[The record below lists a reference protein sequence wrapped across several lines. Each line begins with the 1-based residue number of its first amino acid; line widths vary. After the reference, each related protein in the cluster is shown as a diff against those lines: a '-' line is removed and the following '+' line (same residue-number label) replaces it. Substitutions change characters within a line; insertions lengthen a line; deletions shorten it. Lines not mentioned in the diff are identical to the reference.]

1 MGCGSFG
8 GSLMGMIVVETPNRD
23 NRFIM
28 SQDVPPNFPPR
39 PPIPAHPVYQ
49 ALPYHSPIAE
59 SRPGILTTLGVLGV
73 ILGGLGILING
84 AVGLGSYFVSTVSQ
98 RVQVIQ
104 SNMTLPTAP
113 IPGQV
118 VSSDGFLPNQRKI
131 IIDALNNARP
141 LTPVRQKQ
149 LDDLLADQGRK
160 LITLSDDSI
169 TPDRLATFISDVKE
183 MPNPD
188 GPPVDVFILGSGRL
202 EISDQTA
209 VFFPNGGMDA
219 VRAGDNGPQ
228 AVAANVSPGGTA
240 LTQEQIDAVIGQIRQ
255 MTNQDPTDAQKQTLQ
270 AALQYP
276 SQSLFNNAND
286 TSAIAGEISDA
297 KYGTDGS
304 LRVTTDMMKFTITS
318 TGLGTMAP
326 LQTTTIT
333 SPAFSA
339 AVKPYIIFAAINGSL
354 AIYLLICGILMLRNL
369 PAARTLNLIYAVVKI
384 VVGLLWFA
392 IYLSIVIPASAGGTT
407 NSVMFF
413 IVGPIVGLVFP
424 IVLLISLQT
433 HSVRQYYAPVV
444 AG

>member
-1 MGCGSFG
+1 
-8 GSLMGMIVVETPNRD
+8 MIVVESANGD
-23 NRFIM
+23 NTSIM
-28 SQDVPPNFPPR
+28 SQDIPPQFSP

-49 ALPYHSPIAE
+49 ALPYQSPDSEA
-59 SRPGILTTLGVLGV
+59 RPGILTTLGVIGV
-73 ILGGLGILING
+73 ILGALGIFING
-84 AVGLGSYFVSTVSQ
+84 IFGMGTYFVSTVSQ
-98 RVQVIQ
+98 RVQIMQ
-104 SNMTLPTAP
+104 ANMTLPTAA

-118 VSSDGFLPNQRKI
+118 VSGDGFEPDQRKI

-160 LITLSDDSI
+160 LITLSDQSL

-219 VRAGDNGPQ
+219 VRAGDNGPS

-240 LTQEQIDAVIGQIRQ
+240 LTQEQIDAAMGQIRQ
-255 MTNQDPTDAQKQTLQ
+255 MTNQDLTATQKQTLE

-276 SQSLFNNAND
+276 SQSLFVSAND
-286 TSAIAGEISDA
+286 TTAIAGEISDA
-297 KYGTDGS
+297 KYGTDGT
-304 LRVTTDMMKFTITS
+304 LRVSTDIMKFAITS
-318 TGLGTMAP
+318 SGLGTMAP
-326 LQTTTIT
+326 LQTTNLA

-339 AVKPYIIFAAINGSL
+339 AVNPYMVFAFINGCL
-354 AIYLLICGILMLRNL
+354 AVYLLICGILMLRNL
-369 PAARTLNLIYAVVKI
+369 PSARTLNLVYAIIKI
-384 VVGLLWFA
+384 VVGLLWFV
-392 IYLSIVIPASAGGTT
+392 IYLATVIPSASTGTS
-407 NSVMFF
+407 NSAMLF
-413 IVGPIVGLVFP
+413 IVLPILGMVFP
-424 IVLLISLQT
+424 IVLLIALRT
-433 HSVRQYYAPVV
+433 HAVRQYYAPVV